1 MASHLINCNQ
11 EKERSDGMM
20 VQRNFYSQ
28 SSQLF
33 EKSDKLEGN
42 SAVKP
47 GASFKLIP
55 SSIALNDMRLTTT
68 WRTIVKY
75 LLKCRG

>member
-1 MASHLINCNQ
+1 
-11 EKERSDGMM
+11 MM
-20 VQRNFYSQ
+20 VQRNFNSQ
-28 SSQLF
+28 SSKLF
-33 EKSDKLEGN
+33 EKKKDKLEGN

-47 GASFKLIP
+47 GASFKSIP
-55 SSIALNDMRLTTT
+55 SSIALNYMRLTTT